1 MNFYILP
8 ANLQKVQNKLNAMV
22 KHFTVKPTV
31 TFSQPKP
38 VDCTKHIV
46 AYGEFA
52 GVYYNR
58 YTINLIEVNID
69 YVVANDW
76 VLVASIHHDNGI
88 VSKVSDEYFKH
99 MPREFGLNYT
109 RCDYCGKTHKSR
121 LESHVVYNPNTDK
134 WMQVGTACVNKMLND
149 GKYLSSFIYKVN
161 KIIKEYD
168 GCYSENL
175 GVWCG
180 GKSINIFSQAF
191 NINALI
197 PVVVEYRK
205 TQQNWVKV
213 CYEQTPYGSEKV
225 PGSTDHIKAMLGN
238 IKEYPID
245 EQYNK
250 TIFDFVKNLPETTTF
265 VKEIKQTFE
274 AEYINLYEV
283 SKVFFAIKMYDDSIK
298 VDTFTPAV
306 KANGIEY
313 GVKYNVTGKI
323 EYTQLVDNIIEVDEY
338 CPYWAPAQY
347 TEYYIRDT
355 KSGLLFMVKSD
366 TIKKYYV
373 NDEIGY
379 SFIVNVGCV
388 SNRKEIIYTKGR
400 LSKTPKT
407 TYQQIA

>member
-8 ANLQKVQNKLNAMV
+8 VNRKQVENKINAMV

-31 TFSQPKP
+31 AFSQPKP
-38 VDCTKHIV
+38 VDCTKHII
-46 AYGEFA
+46 AYSEFA
-52 GVYYNR
+52 GVYCNR
-58 YTINLIEVNID
+58 YTIDLVEVNID

-76 VLVASIHHDNGI
+76 VLVASIYHNEGI
-88 VSKVSDEYFKH
+88 VSKVSDEYFKN

-109 RCDYCGKTHKSR
+109 KCDYCGKSHMSR

-161 KIIKEYD
+161 KIIKDYD
-168 GCYSENL
+168 GCYSDNL

-180 GKSINIFSQAF
+180 GKSINIFSQAV
-191 NINALI
+191 NINAII
-197 PVVVEYRK
+197 PVVAEYRK
-205 TQQNWVKV
+205 THQNWVKV

-225 PGSTDHIKAMLGN
+225 PGSTDHIVAMLRN
-238 IKEYPID
+238 VSEYPVD

-250 TIFDFVKNLPETTTF
+250 TIFDFVKNLEATTSF
-265 VKEIKQTFE
+265 VKEIKQAFE

-283 SKVFFAIKMYDDSIK
+283 SKVFFALKMYDDSVK

-306 KANGIEY
+306 QANSIEY

-323 EYTQLVDNIIEVDEY
+323 EYTQLVDNYDEDDY
-338 CPYWAPAQY
+338 CPYWTPSQY

-366 TIKKYYV
+366 TVKKFYV
-373 NDEIGY
+373 NDEVGY
-379 SFIVNVGCV
+379 SFVVTVGCV

-407 TYQQIA
+407 TYQQTD

>member
-31 TFSQPKP
+31 TFSHPKP
-38 VDCTKHIV
+38 VDCTKHII

-58 YTINLIEVNID
+58 YTVNLIEVNID

-109 RCDYCGKTHKSR
+109 KCDYCGKTHKSR

-250 TIFDFVKNLPETTTF
+250 TIFDFVKNLPGTTTF
-265 VKEIKQTFE
+265 VKEIKQAFE

-323 EYTQLVDNIIEVDEY
+323 EYTQLVENCGDEDGY
-338 CPYWAPAQY
+338 LPYWAPTQY

-366 TIKKYYV
+366 TIKKFYV
-373 NDEIGY
+373 NDKIGY
-379 SFIVNVGCV
+379 SFMVNVGCV
-388 SNRKEIIYTKGR
+388 SNRKEIIYTKGC

>member
-8 ANLQKVQNKLNAMV
+8 VNRKQVENKLNAMV
-22 KHFTVKPTV
+22 KHFTVKPTIM
-31 TFSQPKP
+31 FSEPKP
-38 VDCTKHIV
+38 IDCTRYIV
-46 AYGEFA
+46 EYG
-52 GVYYNR
+52 GSYCNR
-58 YTINLIEVNID
+58 YTLNLIEVNID

-76 VLVASIHHDNGI
+76 VLVATIYHRNGI
-88 VSKVSDEYFKH
+88 VTKVSDEYFKN
-99 MPREFGLNYT
+99 MPSEFGLNYT
-109 RCDYCGKTHKSR
+109 KCDYCGKSHISR
-121 LESHVVYNPNTDK
+121 TESHVVYNPNTNQ

-149 GKYLSSFIYKVN
+149 GKYLSSFIYKVD
-161 KIIKEYD
+161 KIIKVYD

-180 GKSINIFSQAF
+180 GKSINIFSQAV
-191 NINALI
+191 NINAII
-197 PVVVEYRK
+197 PVVAEYRK

-225 PGSTDHIKAMLGN
+225 PGSTDHIAVMLRN
-238 IKEYPID
+238 ISEYPID

-250 TIFDFVKNLPETTTF
+250 TIFDFVKNLEAKTDF
-265 VKEIKQTFE
+265 VKEIKQAFE

-283 SKVFFAIKMYDDSIK
+283 SKVFFAIKMYDDSMK

-306 KANGIEY
+306 QANGIEY

-323 EYTQLVDNIIEVDEY
+323 EYTQLVDNYDEDGY
-338 CPYWAPAQY
+338 LPYWAPAQY

-366 TIKKYYV
+366 TIKKFYV

-400 LSKTPKT
+400 LSKAPKT
-407 TYQQIA
+407 TYQKIA

>member
-8 ANLQKVQNKLNAMV
+8 ANLQKVQNKLNTMV
-22 KHFTVKPTV
+22 KHFTVKPNI

-38 VDCTKHIV
+38 VDCTKHII

-58 YTINLIEVNID
+58 YTVNLIEVNID

-99 MPREFGLNYT
+99 MPQEFGLNYT
-109 RCDYCGKTHKSR
+109 KCDYCGKTHKSR

-180 GKSINIFSQAF
+180 GKSINIFSQAV
-191 NINALI
+191 NINVLI

-225 PGSTDHIKAMLGN
+225 PGSTDHIVAMLHN
-238 IKEYPID
+238 ISEYPID

-265 VKEIKQTFE
+265 VKEIKQAFE

-283 SKVFFAIKMYDDSIK
+283 SKVFFAIKMYDDSVK

-323 EYTQLVDNIIEVDEY
+323 EYTQLVDNYDEDGY
-338 CPYWAPAQY
+338 LPYWAPTQY

-366 TIKKYYV
+366 TIKKFYV

-407 TYQQIA
+407 TYQKIA

>member
-8 ANLQKVQNKLNAMV
+8 ANLQKVQNKINTMV
-22 KHFTVKPTV
+22 KHFTVKPTI

-38 VDCTKHIV
+38 VDCTKHII

-52 GVYYNR
+52 GIYYNR

-76 VLVASIHHDNGI
+76 VLVASIHHCEGI
-88 VSKVSDEYFKH
+88 VSKVSDEYFKN

-109 RCDYCGKTHKSR
+109 KCDYCGKSHMSR
-121 LESHVVYNPNTDK
+121 LESHVVYNPNTNK

-149 GKYLSSFIYKVN
+149 GKYLSTFIYKVN
-161 KIIKEYD
+161 KIIKDYD

-191 NINALI
+191 NINAII
-197 PVVVEYRK
+197 PVVAEYRK

-225 PGSTDHIKAMLGN
+225 PGSTDHIAAMLRN
-238 IKEYPID
+238 ISEYPID

-250 TIFDFVKNLPETTTF
+250 TIFDFVKNLDAKTEF
-265 VKEIKQTFE
+265 VKEIKQAFE

-283 SKVFFAIKMYDDSIK
+283 SKVFFAIKMYDDTMK

-306 KANGIEY
+306 QANGIEY

-323 EYTQLVDNIIEVDEY
+323 EYTQLVDNYDEDGY
-338 CPYWAPAQY
+338 LPYWASAQY

-366 TIKKYYV
+366 TIKKFYV

>member
-38 VDCTKHIV
+38 VDCTKHIIK
-46 AYGEFA
+46 YGEYN
-52 GVYYNR
+52 GIYSNR

-109 RCDYCGKTHKSR
+109 KCDYCGKTHKSR

-197 PVVVEYRK
+197 PVVFEYRK

-225 PGSTDHIKAMLGN
+225 PGSTDHIAVMLRN
-238 IKEYPID
+238 ISEYPVD

-250 TIFDFVKNLPETTTF
+250 TIFDFVKNLEAKTDF
-265 VKEIKQTFE
+265 VKEIKQAFE

-306 KANGIEY
+306 QANGIEY
-313 GVKYNVTGKI
+313 GVKYNITGKI
-323 EYTQLVDNIIEVDEY
+323 EYTQLVENCGDEDGY
-338 CPYWAPAQY
+338 LPYWAPAQY

-366 TIKKYYV
+366 TIKKFYV

-407 TYQQIA
+407 TYQKIA

>member
-8 ANLQKVQNKLNAMV
+8 ANLQKVQNKINAMV

-76 VLVASIHHDNGI
+76 VLVASIYHDNGI
-88 VSKVSDEYFKH
+88 VSKVSDEYFKN

-109 RCDYCGKTHKSR
+109 KCDYCGKTHKSR

-197 PVVVEYRK
+197 PVIVEYRK

-250 TIFDFVKNLPETTTF
+250 TIFDFVKNLPETTAF
-265 VKEIKQTFE
+265 VKEIKQAFE

-283 SKVFFAIKMYDDSIK
+283 SKVFFALKMYDDLVK

-306 KANGIEY
+306 QANGIEY

-323 EYTQLVDNIIEVDEY
+323 EYTQLVDNYDEDGY
-338 CPYWAPAQY
+338 LPYWAPAQY

-366 TIKKYYV
+366 TIKKFYV

>member
-1 MNFYILP
+1 M
-8 ANLQKVQNKLNAMV
+8 
-22 KHFTVKPTV
+22 
-31 TFSQPKP
+31 PK
-38 VDCTKHIV
+38 
-46 AYGEFA
+46 
-52 GVYYNR
+52 
-58 YTINLIEVNID
+58 
-69 YVVANDW
+69 
-76 VLVASIHHDNGI
+76 
-88 VSKVSDEYFKH
+88 
-99 MPREFGLNYT
+99 EFGLNYT
-109 RCDYCGKTHKSR
+109 KCDYCGKSHIART
-121 LESHVVYNPNTDK
+121 ESHVVYNPNTNQ

-149 GKYLSSFIYKVN
+149 GKYLSSFIYKVD
-161 KIIKEYD
+161 KIIKVYD

-180 GKSINIFSQAF
+180 GKSINIFSQAI
-191 NINALI
+191 NINAVI
-197 PVVVEYRK
+197 PVVAEYRK

-225 PGSTDHIKAMLGN
+225 PGSTDHIAVMLRN
-238 IKEYPID
+238 ISEYPVD

-250 TIFDFVKNLPETTTF
+250 TIFDFVKNLEAKTDF
-265 VKEIKQTFE
+265 VKEIKQAFE

-283 SKVFFAIKMYDDSIK
+283 SKVFFAIKMYDDSMK

-306 KANGIEY
+306 QANGIEY
-313 GVKYNVTGKI
+313 GIKYNVTGKI
-323 EYTQLVDNIIEVDEY
+323 EYTQLVDNYDEDGY
-338 CPYWAPAQY
+338 LPYWAPAQY

-366 TIKKYYV
+366 TIKKFYV

-400 LSKTPKT
+400 LSKAPKT

>member
-8 ANLQKVQNKLNAMV
+8 ANLKKVENKLNAMV
-22 KHFTVKPTV
+22 KHFTVKPTI

-38 VDCTKHIV
+38 VDCTRYIV
-46 AYGEFA
+46 SYEGAYDR
-52 GVYYNR
+52 R
-58 YTINLIEVNID
+58 YTLNLIEVNID

-76 VLVASIHHDNGI
+76 VLVASIYHRNGI
-88 VSKVSDEYFKH
+88 VTKVSDEYFKN
-99 MPREFGLNYT
+99 MPDEFGLNYT
-109 RCDYCGKTHKSR
+109 KCDYCGKSHIART
-121 LESHVVYNPNTDK
+121 ESHVVYNPNTNQ

-149 GKYLSSFIYKVN
+149 GKYLSSFIYKVD
-161 KIIKEYD
+161 KIIKMFD
-168 GCYSENL
+168 GCCSENF

-180 GKSINIFSQAF
+180 GKSINIFSQAV
-191 NINALI
+191 NINVLI
-197 PVVVEYRK
+197 PVVAEYRK

-213 CYEQTPYGSEKV
+213 CYEQTPYGLEKI
-225 PGSTDHIKAMLGN
+225 PGSTDHITAMFN
-238 IKEYPID
+238 STTEYPID

-250 TIFDFVKNLPETTTF
+250 TIFDFVKNMDAKSEF
-265 VKEIKQTFE
+265 VNEIKQAFE

-283 SKVFFAIKMYDDSIK
+283 SKVFFAIKMYDESVK

-306 KANGIEY
+306 QANGIEY

-323 EYTQLVDNIIEVDEY
+323 EYTQTVENCGEDGYL
-338 CPYWAPAQY
+338 PYWAPAFY

-366 TIKKYYV
+366 TIKKFYV

-379 SFIVNVGCV
+379 SFMVNVGCV

>member
-8 ANLQKVQNKLNAMV
+8 TNLKKVENRLNAMV
-22 KHFTVKPTV
+22 KHFTVKPTI

-38 VDCTKHIV
+38 VDCTKHII
-46 AYGEFA
+46 AYGGA
-52 GVYYNR
+52 YGHR
-58 YTINLIEVNID
+58 YTIDLIEVNID

-76 VLVASIHHDNGI
+76 VLVASIYHRNGI
-88 VSKVSDEYFKH
+88 ITKVSDEYFKN
-99 MPREFGLNYT
+99 MPKEFGLNYT
-109 RCDYCGKTHKSR
+109 KCDYCGKSHIART
-121 LESHVVYNPNTDK
+121 ESHVVYNPNTNQ

-180 GKSINIFSQAF
+180 GKSINVFSQAV
-191 NINALI
+191 NINAII
-197 PVVVEYRK
+197 PVVAEYRK
-205 TQQNWVKV
+205 TQQNWIKTS
-213 CYEQTPYGSEKV
+213 YEQTPYGEEKI
-225 PGSTDHIKAMLGN
+225 PGSTDHIVTMLRN
-238 IKEYPID
+238 ITEYPVD

-250 TIFDFVKNLPETTTF
+250 TIFDFVKNLEATTAF
-265 VKEIKQTFE
+265 VKEIKQAFE
-274 AEYINLYEV
+274 AKYINLYEV
-283 SKVFFAIKMYDDSIK
+283 SKVFFTLKMYDDSMK

-306 KANGIEY
+306 QANGIEY
-313 GVKYNVTGKI
+313 GVKYNITGKI
-323 EYTQLVDNIIEVDEY
+323 EYTQLVDNYDEDNY
-338 CPYWAPAQY
+338 MSSYWMPTQY

-366 TIKKYYV
+366 TIKKFYV

-379 SFIVNVGCV
+379 SFIVTVGCV
-388 SNRKEIIYTKGR
+388 SSRKEIIYTKGR

-407 TYQQIA
+407 TYQQTA

>member
-38 VDCTKHIV
+38 VDCTKHII
-46 AYGEFA
+46 AYSEFA

-58 YTINLIEVNID
+58 YTVNLIEVNID

-109 RCDYCGKTHKSR
+109 KCDYCGKTHKSR

-180 GKSINIFSQAF
+180 GKSINIFSQAV
-191 NINALI
+191 NVNALI
-197 PVVVEYRK
+197 PVVTEYRK

-225 PGSTDHIKAMLGN
+225 PGSTDHIVAMLGN
-238 IKEYPID
+238 IKEYPVD

-250 TIFDFVKNLPETTTF
+250 IIFDFVKNLEATTDF
-265 VKEIKQTFE
+265 VKEIKQAFE

-283 SKVFFAIKMYDDSIK
+283 SKVFFAIKMYDDSVK

-306 KANGIEY
+306 QANGIEY

-323 EYTQLVDNIIEVDEY
+323 EYTQLVDNIDEDGY
-338 CPYWAPAQY
+338 LPYWASAQY

-366 TIKKYYV
+366 TIKKFYV

-407 TYQQIA
+407 TYQKIA

>member
-8 ANLQKVQNKLNAMV
+8 ANLKKVENKLNAMV
-22 KHFTVKPTV
+22 KHFTVKPTI

-38 VDCTKHIV
+38 VDCTRYIV
-46 AYGEFA
+46 SYEGAYDR
-52 GVYYNR
+52 R
-58 YTINLIEVNID
+58 YTLNLIEVNID

-76 VLVASIHHDNGI
+76 VLVASIYHRNGI
-88 VSKVSDEYFKH
+88 VTKVSDEYFKN
-99 MPREFGLNYT
+99 MPDEFGLNYT
-109 RCDYCGKTHKSR
+109 KCDYCGKSHIART
-121 LESHVVYNPNTDK
+121 ESHVVYNPNTNQ

-149 GKYLSSFIYKVN
+149 GKYLSSFIYKVD
-161 KIIKEYD
+161 KIIKMFD
-168 GCYSENL
+168 GCCSENF

-180 GKSINIFSQAF
+180 GKSINIFSQAV
-191 NINALI
+191 NINVLI
-197 PVVVEYRK
+197 PVVAEYRK

-213 CYEQTPYGSEKV
+213 CYEQTPYGLEKI
-225 PGSTDHIKAMLGN
+225 PGSTDHITAMFN
-238 IKEYPID
+238 STTEYPID

-250 TIFDFVKNLPETTTF
+250 TIFDFVKNMDAKSEF
-265 VKEIKQTFE
+265 VNEIKQAFE

-306 KANGIEY
+306 QANGIEY

-323 EYTQLVDNIIEVDEY
+323 EYTQLVDNIDEDGY
-338 CPYWAPAQY
+338 LPYWAPAQY

-355 KSGLLFMVKSD
+355 KSGLLFMVKTD
-366 TIKKYYV
+366 TIKKFYV

-388 SNRKEIIYTKGR
+388 SNRKEIIYAKGR

>member
-8 ANLQKVQNKLNAMV
+8 ANRKQVENKLNAMV
-22 KHFTVKPTV
+22 KHFTVKPTI

-38 VDCTKHIV
+38 VDCTRYIV
-46 AYGEFA
+46 EYEGS
-52 GVYYNR
+52 YCNR
-58 YTINLIEVNID
+58 YTLDLIEVNID

-76 VLVASIHHDNGI
+76 VLVASIYHRDGI
-88 VSKVSDEYFKH
+88 VTKVSDEYFKN
-99 MPREFGLNYT
+99 MPKEFGLNYT
-109 RCDYCGKTHKSR
+109 KCDYCGKSHIART
-121 LESHVVYNPNTDK
+121 ESHVVYNPNTNQ

-149 GKYLSSFIYKVN
+149 GKYLSSFIYKVD
-161 KIIKEYD
+161 KIIKVYD

-180 GKSINIFSQAF
+180 GKSINIFSQAV
-191 NINALI
+191 NINAVI

-225 PGSTDHIKAMLGN
+225 PGSTDHIAVMLRN
-238 IKEYPID
+238 ISEYPVD

-250 TIFDFVKNLPETTTF
+250 TIFDFVKNLEAKTDF
-265 VKEIKQTFE
+265 VKEIKQAFE

-283 SKVFFAIKMYDDSIK
+283 SKVFFAIKMYDDSMK

-306 KANGIEY
+306 QANGIEY

-323 EYTQLVDNIIEVDEY
+323 EYTQLVDNYDEDGY
-338 CPYWAPAQY
+338 LPYWAPVQY

-366 TIKKYYV
+366 TIKKFYV

-400 LSKTPKT
+400 LSKAPKT
-407 TYQQIA
+407 TYQKIA